1 MSWDRDER
9 IGIRSP
15 GHSLSH
21 TLVALVGP
29 KSQAGCVKQVRSPFG
44 ESLSSYCTETQTSS
58 RMGLVASPIPLV
70 SGDSP
75 TASSRQLT
83 SDST

>member
-9 IGIRSP
+9 IGIRNP

-21 TLVALVGP
+21 TLVALAGP
-29 KSQAGCVKQVRSPFG
+29 KSQAGCVKQVRSPFR
-44 ESLSSYCTETQTSS
+44 ESPSSYCTETQTF
-58 RMGLVASPIPLV
+58 RMGLVASPISLV

-75 TASSRQLT
+75 QASSRQLT